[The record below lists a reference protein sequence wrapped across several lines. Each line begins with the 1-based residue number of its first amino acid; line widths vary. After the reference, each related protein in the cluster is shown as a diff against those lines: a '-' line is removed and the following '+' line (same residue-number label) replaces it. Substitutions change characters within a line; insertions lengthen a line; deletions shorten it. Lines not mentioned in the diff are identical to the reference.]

1 MPSTTRAIKA
11 CFGMCKTRKA
21 DHGISKSESKA
32 ILKQTGVFV
41 PVGSG
46 KYTFRAYFSVF

>member
-11 CFGMCKTRKA
+11 CFERKTRKA
-21 DHGISKSESKA
+21 DPGISKSESKA

-41 PVGSG
+41 AVGSG